1 MKEAVSS
8 LSLIWIDYISILF
21 YNLWILVN
29 DLKIS
34 REFISALWQIF
45 VF

>member
-1 MKEAVSS
+1 MSS
-8 LSLIWIDYISILF
+8 LTLIGIDYISVLF

-34 REFISALWQIF
+34 REFISAL
-45 VF
+45 